1 MDAQQQSTC
10 GCIRKEHERAR
21 ENTMEGH
28 NRLAPALYGIRTTP
42 KVGLSYVGN
51 VWDCS
56 TFGGLQ
62 LSVWRGGRKA
72 VSTSDLH
79 GD

>member
-1 MDAQQQSTC
+1 
-10 GCIRKEHERAR
+10 
-21 ENTMEGH
+21 MEGH

-72 VSTSDLH
+72 VLVGPAHSCMSGREVFEGNHEDERMGAL
-79 GD
+79 